1 MKRVLISAIA
11 VIVVLAAVGVGI
23 SQFGA
28 PSAEAAQGRP
38 DDPGPPAPEQLK
50 LELLIELSQSDP
62 YDPTGRQRSSAS
74 ISDITRLITKI
85 GSSSENGFI
94 IDSFFDVYYVS
105 NIGSSGLDGVSFDS
119 FFDIV
124 YSFDERTKH
133 TIPVEMVALSLSPNP
148 PKEGVGLAS

>member
-50 LELLIELSQSDP
+50 LELLIELSQGELFPRVGFVVTNLNLPPEGDP
-62 YDPTGRQRSSAS
+62 LPTGGAAEQW
-74 ISDITRLITKI
+74 I
-85 GSSSENGFI
+85 
-94 IDSFFDVYYVS
+94 
-105 NIGSSGLDGVSFDS
+105 
-119 FFDIV
+119 
-124 YSFDERTKH
+124 
-133 TIPVEMVALSLSPNP
+133 
-148 PKEGVGLAS
+148 KEVNTP

>member
-1 MKRVLISAIA
+1 MT
-11 VIVVLAAVGVGI
+11 
-23 SQFGA
+23 
-28 PSAEAAQGRP
+28 
-38 DDPGPPAPEQLK
+38 PP
-50 LELLIELSQSDP
+50 
-62 YDPTGRQRSSAS
+62 GRQRSSAS

-133 TIPVEMVALSLSPNP
+133 TIPVEMVALSLSVIPNDP
-148 PKEGVGLAS
+148 TNPGGPLDAVRKGLIGAGGDVVIGHVTILK